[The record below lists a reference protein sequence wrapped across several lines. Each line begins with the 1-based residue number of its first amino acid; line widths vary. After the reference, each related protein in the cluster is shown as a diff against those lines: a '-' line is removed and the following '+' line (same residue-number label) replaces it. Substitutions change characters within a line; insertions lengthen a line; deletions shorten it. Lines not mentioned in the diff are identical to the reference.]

1 LHTTCPREWRTGDTR
16 RDYHW
21 LPAIGAPDLETGE

>member
-1 LHTTCPREWRTGDTR
+1 WRTGGTR
-16 RDYHW
+16 RTYDW